1 MGFRFLSAGKVDLFA
16 ATPSNIPAESFEVY
30 GVALALVAQAFVGKK
45 PHLIRD
51 SDNLFQQ
58 LQQTKV
64 TALGNTDNAY
74 VSGKNRE
81 IDFALERGLC
91 SLLVGEV
98 DECRSWLGLD
108 KENSPYRNPSVVDFV
123 LENSKDGDD
132 NDLPGLCKLLETW
145 LTEVVFPRFRDTRDI
160 QFKLGDYY
168 DDPTV
173 LRYLERLESAKG
185 SPLAAAAAIVRIG
198 AEATAVIGHVKASAI
213 QALQKVFPPS
223 HRNENM
229 TSQEDGKTYLSPLPL
244 DGDGPPEES
253 DVHDSSHVAE
263 VSGSDGSDEL
273 REEVL
278 ITDKIKDASV
288 KIMCAGAAIGLM
300 TLVGT
305 RFLSARNSSFILR
318 KELNSPTA
326 SDAMNLGVI

>member
-1 MGFRFLSAGKVDLFA
+1 M
-16 ATPSNIPAESFEVY
+16 
-30 GVALALVAQAFVGKK
+30 ALALVAQAFVGKK
-45 PHLIRD
+45 PHLIQD

-64 TALGNTDNAY
+64 TALGNTDNPYA
-74 VSGKNRE
+74 SGKNRE

-91 SLLVGEV
+91 SLLVGEL

-223 HRNENM
+223 HGNENM
-229 TSQEDGKTYLSPLPL
+229 TSQEDSKTNLSPLPL

-288 KIMCAGAAIGLM
+288 NIMCAGAAIGLM
-300 TLVGT
+300 TLIGM

-318 KELNSPTA
+318 KELNSPRA
-326 SDAMNLGVI
+326 SDAMNLGMIQIISEDNFAY